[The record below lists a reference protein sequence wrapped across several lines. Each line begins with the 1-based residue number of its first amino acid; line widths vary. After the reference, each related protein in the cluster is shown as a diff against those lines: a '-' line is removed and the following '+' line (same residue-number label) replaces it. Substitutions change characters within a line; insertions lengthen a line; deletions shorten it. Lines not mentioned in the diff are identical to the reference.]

1 MSFPPFCLRLFPQ
14 VSHLL
19 DTARGLK
26 IHVYTHS
33 YTTENKKEKYN
44 TCDFKSTTIYTMEVH
59 VGKCR
64 QQHFECGLCE
74 GKFDSLTD
82 LELHLKTCEIYECGK
97 CWIRGKNL
105 SEMKHHIK
113 ETHSQS
119 TQICYIKMDRNS
131 ESEVNA
137 TYYSLSEV

>member
-1 MSFPPFCLRLFPQ
+1 MQYLWFQ
-14 VSHLL
+14 KHHN
-19 DTARGLK
+19 
-26 IHVYTHS
+26 I
-33 YTTENKKEKYN
+33 YN
-44 TCDFKSTTIYTMEVH
+44 
-59 VGKCR
+59 VGKCGH
-64 QQHFECGLCE
+64 QNFECGLCE

-97 CWIRGKNL
+97 FWIRGKNL

-113 ETHSQS
+113 ETHTQS